1 LPKLT
6 ETGVTVRL
14 GVLFSPLPVKLTEA
28 GAEEAFE
35 LTLRVAVEFPRD
47 VGVNVN
53 V

>member
-6 ETGVTVRL
+6 EAGVTVRL
-14 GVLFSPLPVKLTEA
+14 GLLFSPLPAKLTEV

-35 LTLRVAVEFPRD
+35 LILKVAVEFPGD
-47 VGVNVN
+47 VGANVN